1 MTSYYMVHYIM
12 NSVVIL
18 VENLVVTTYD
28 YEIYINIASR
38 VYVTVG
44 HYTVAQH
51 VP

>member
-12 NSVVIL
+12 DSVVIL

-28 YEIYINIASR
+28 YEIYLNLAIDSVVAPCN
-38 VYVTVG
+38 
-44 HYTVAQH
+44 HTVAHH